1 MNTRLDT
8 ILTALGILGFILSG
22 VLWVNQYVMPKS
34 ATLDAA
40 AACMYDQ
47 GLSQDA
53 TAESKAAWG
62 ECLQGAEE
70 AHATPLLLA
79 LGY

>member
-1 MNTRLDT
+1 MSTRLDSS
-8 ILTALGILGFILSG
+8 LTALGILCFILSG
-22 VLWVNQYVMPKS
+22 VFWVNQYVLPKS

-53 TAESKAAWG
+53 TAESKVAWG
-62 ECLQGAEE
+62 ECLQRAEE

-79 LGY
+79 LRY